1 MSMIEVESLT
11 RSYGDFIAVDS
22 VSFAIDPGAIV
33 GLLGHNGAGKTTIMK
48 MLTGFLEPTAGRI
61 TIDGEVL
68 GNRLRQAQSLVGYLP
83 ENCPVYPD
91 MSVVDYLDY
100 AASLHGIPDA
110 DRGSRIREAVA
121 RTALQERALDQIG
134 DLSRGLRQ
142 RVGVAQAI
150 LHEPKVLILDEPTNG
165 LDPTQIQHMRELI
178 RSLSERST
186 VILSTHILQEVQA
199 VCDRVIILRAGEKVL
214 DARLEDLRTGNRL
227 LVGLDAAPDEARAIL
242 EPLERVESL
251 DLHGRKNGEY
261 RYALTLSAEGLLPD
275 AATQVA
281 RAVIDGGCRLYTITP
296 ERRDLESIFGE
307 ISAQQGGQS

>member
-1 MSMIEVESLT
+1 MIEVASLT
-11 RSYGDFIAVDS
+11 RNYGDFVAVDN
-22 VSFAIDPGAIV
+22 VSFAIGPGEIV

-61 TIDGEVL
+61 TIDGEAL
-68 GNRLRQAQSLVGYLP
+68 ANRLRQAQSLVGYLP

-100 AASLHGIPDA
+100 AATLHDLPDA
-110 DRGSRIREAVA
+110 DRGARIREAIA
-121 RTALQERALDQIG
+121 RTELQERALDRIG

-199 VCDRVIILRAGEKVL
+199 VCDRVIILRSGEKVL
-214 DARLEDLRTGNRL
+214 DARLEDLRTGKRL
-227 LVGLDAAPDEARAIL
+227 LVGLDAAPDNARAIL
-242 EPLERVESL
+242 EPLEPVESL
-251 DLHGRKNGEY
+251 VLHGRENGEY

-275 AATQVA
+275 ASTQVA
-281 RAVIDGGCRLYTITP
+281 RAAIDGGCRLYTIMP

-307 ISAQQGGQS
+307 ISAPREVQS